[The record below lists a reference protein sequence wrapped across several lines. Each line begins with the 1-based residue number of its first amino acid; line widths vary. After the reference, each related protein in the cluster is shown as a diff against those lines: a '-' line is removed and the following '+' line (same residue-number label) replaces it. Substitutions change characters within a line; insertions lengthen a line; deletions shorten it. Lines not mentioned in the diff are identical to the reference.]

1 MREQTIH
8 RLYTEQKNKRLIT
21 RLLKEHF
28 ESFTLQPVTGY
39 YRGNSEKA
47 IVVEIVGATP
57 SAIRKVAEQIKKM
70 NGQKSILAIRF
81 PAKSNVIRW

>member
-8 RLYTEQKNKRLIT
+8 RLYTEQKNMKIIT
-21 RLLKEHF
+21 KLLSEQF

-39 YRGNSEKA
+39 YRKRSEKA

-57 SAIRKVAEQIKKM
+57 SAMRKVAERIKKM
-70 NGQKSILAIRF
+70 NGQKSILTIRF
-81 PAKSNVIRW
+81 QGKSQLIRW

>member
-8 RLYTEQKNKRLIT
+8 RLYTEQKNKRVIT
-21 RLLKEHF
+21 RLLSEHF
-28 ESFTLQPVTGY
+28 QSFTLQPVTGY

-57 SAIRKVAEQIKKM
+57 LTIRKVAEQIKKM
-70 NGQKSILAIRF
+70 NGQKSILTIRF
-81 PAKSNVIRW
+81 PAQSNVIRW